1 MIILDLYNNFF
12 FIKYY
17 MNAKKLLNT
26 QNLSILLGLLLV
38 LQLSGKFDL
47 KTLFKPKK
55 VGGCAGTEFGCCPDQ
70 KTVRDT
76 QDGKNCPLL

>member
-1 MIILDLYNNFF
+1 
-12 FIKYY
+12 
-17 MNAKKLLNT
+17 MNAKKVLNA

-38 LQLSGKFDL
+38 LQLSGAFDL

-70 KTVRDT
+70 KTPCAAH
-76 QDGKNCPLL
+76 GCPNCLLL